1 MTATTAALIAPIN
14 AEQQAQVLDKTQ
26 ATLAL
31 AEREYGRQFPSIPV
45 LFDLRGRCSG
55 MYRVRGNERVMRF
68 NPHIFAKYFS
78 DNLATTVPH
87 EVAHYVSDCLYGL
100 ANIRPHGDEWRQVMK
115 VFKADD
121 SRTGDYDLSGIPTRR
136 QRYFDYRCACQN
148 HRLSSRRHNKGVRGE
163 VNYHCRQCGESLS
176 FVAPCQVTT

>member
-1 MTATTAALIAPIN
+1 MTLTTAPIIEPIN
-14 AEQQAQVLDKTQ
+14 AEQRAQVVDKTQ

-31 AEREYGRQFPSIPV
+31 AEREYGREFPAIPV

-55 MYRVRGNERVMRF
+55 MYRVRGRERVIRY

-100 ANIRPHGDEWRQVMK
+100 AKIRPHGDEWRRIMAL
-115 VFKADD
+115 FNADD
-121 SRTGDYDLSGIPTRR
+121 SRTADYDLSGIPTRR
-136 QRYFDYRCACQN
+136 QRYFDYRCVCQS
-148 HRLSSRRHNKGVRGE
+148 HRLSTRRHNKLARGE
-163 VNYHCRQCGESLS
+163 VIYNCRQCGESLN
-176 FVAPCQVTT
+176 FVAACQAGA

>member
-1 MTATTAALIAPIN
+1 MTTITPAIIAPIN
-14 AEQQAQVLDKTQ
+14 AAQQAQVLDKTQ

-31 AEREYGRQFPSIPV
+31 AERQYGRQFTAIPV

-55 MYRVRGNERVMRF
+55 MYRVRGKERVIRF

-100 ANIRPHGDEWRQVMK
+100 GDIRPHGEEWRGVMQ

-121 SRTGDYDLSGIPTRR
+121 SRTAAYDLEGIPTRR
-136 QRYFDYRCACQN
+136 QRYFDYRCVCQS
-148 HRLSSRRHNKGVRGE
+148 HRLSSRRHYKLARGE
-163 VNYHCRQCGESLS
+163 VMYNCRQCGENLN
-176 FVAPCQVTT
+176 FVAACQVGA

>member
-1 MTATTAALIAPIN
+1 MTLTTAPIIEPIN
-14 AEQQAQVLDKTQ
+14 AEQRVQVLDKTR

-31 AEREYGRQFPSIPV
+31 AEREYGREFPAIPV

-55 MYRVRGNERVMRF
+55 MYRVRGKEQVMRF

-87 EVAHYVSDCLYGL
+87 EVAHYVSDCLHGL
-100 ANIRPHGDEWRQVMK
+100 AKIRPHGEEWRQIMR

-121 SRTGDYDLSGIPTRR
+121 SRTADYDLSGIPGRR
-136 QRYFDYRCACQN
+136 QRYFNYRCVCQS
-148 HRLSSRRHNKGVRGE
+148 HRLSSRRHNKVARRE
-163 VNYHCRQCGESLS
+163 ASYNCRQCGESLS
-176 FVAPCQVTT
+176 FVAACQVGA